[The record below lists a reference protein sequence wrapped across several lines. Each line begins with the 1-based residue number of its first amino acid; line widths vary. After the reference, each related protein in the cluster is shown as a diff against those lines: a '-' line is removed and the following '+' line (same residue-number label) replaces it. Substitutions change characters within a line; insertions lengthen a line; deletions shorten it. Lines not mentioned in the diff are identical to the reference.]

1 MDELALI
8 LHRYWGYETFRTP
21 QREVMDSVLSQ
32 SDTVALLPTG
42 GGKSICFQVPA
53 LFLPGKTL
61 IISPLIALMND
72 QVEQLTRRGIKAASL
87 NATQTPKEL
96 EAILSN
102 FVFGDMKMLYV
113 SPERLTSPLF
123 LSGIQRTKLSLIA
136 VDEAHCISQWGFDFR
151 PAYFNIPIL
160 REIHPDVPII
170 ALTATATHKVL
181 LDINDKLQLRN
192 PKTFVKS
199 FSRPNLSLSI
209 INSGNKFKEVLHVL
223 SRVRGPSIIYVR
235 NRRETLE
242 VAAFLRKNGHT
253 CTSYNGGM
261 DKGTRDVNQ
270 QMWMTDKVKIIVA
283 TNAFGMGIDKP
294 DVRLVL
300 HIDVPPSLED
310 YYQEAGR
317 GGRDGIK
324 SFAVAILDSADMQ
337 AAIKQHEDQFPEI
350 ALIARVYD
358 RLAYFYKVPWNSGEF
373 ESFDF
378 NMIDFTEFLAM
389 PIKSVY
395 HVINIL
401 EKEGWIQLS
410 EAFRSPSKIMIL
422 ADHTE
427 LGYLEDFPSLR
438 TTLVIHLLRKYEG
451 LFIDFVQI
459 DEVRIAKELNLKE
472 AEVIQWLHILRAE
485 GIIDYIQRSSQPR
498 LTFVRPRPNISSFYI
513 DEVLYFERKKTAFI
527 RLTAMKKFIEADAE
541 CRQVILGKYFAEKN
555 PPRCEV
561 CDNCLAKNENTI
573 SKANIAK
580 ILEHLRTIS
589 TPTGINIYEYANLYP
604 FNIRKRVIK
613 VIQALA
619 DEGLLDLIKS
629 EYIVIKK

>member
-8 LHRYWGYETFRTP
+8 LQRYWGYETFRTP
-21 QREVMDSVLSQ
+21 QREIMDAVLSQ
-32 SDTVALLPTG
+32 NDTVALLPTG

-53 LFLPGKTL
+53 LFFPGKTL

-72 QVEQLTRRGIKAASL
+72 QVEQLTKRGIKAASL
-87 NATQTPKEL
+87 NANQTPKEL

-123 LSGIQRTKLSLIA
+123 LSGIQRTNLSLIA

-151 PAYFNIPIL
+151 PAYFNIPVL
-160 REIHPDVPII
+160 RELHPDVPII

-181 LDINDKLQLRN
+181 LDINEKLQLRQ

-209 INSGNKFKEVLHVL
+209 INSSNKFREILHVL
-223 SRVRGPSIIYVR
+223 SRVKDSSIIYVR
-235 NRRETLE
+235 NRRETVE

-261 DKGTRDVNQ
+261 DKTTRDINQ
-270 QMWMTDKVKIIVA
+270 QLWMTDKVKIIVA

-317 GGRDGIK
+317 GGRDGK
-324 SFAVAILDSADMQ
+324 RSFAVAIIDAADVQ
-337 AAIKQHEDQFPEI
+337 AAINHHEDQFPEL
-350 ALIARVYD
+350 ALITRIYD
-358 RLAYFYKVPWNSGEF
+358 RLAYFFKVAWNSGEF
-373 ESFDF
+373 ETFDF
-378 NMIDFTEFLAM
+378 NMVDFAEFLSM
-389 PIKSVY
+389 PMKSVY

-401 EKEGWIQLS
+401 EKEGWITLS
-410 EAFRSPSKIMIL
+410 DGFKVPSKIMVL
-422 ADHTE
+422 ANHED
-427 LGYLEDFPSLR
+427 LAYLEDFPSMR
-438 TTLVIHLLRKYEG
+438 STLVIHLLRKYEG

-459 DEVRIAKELNLKE
+459 DEVRIAKELSLTE
-472 AEVIQWLHILRAE
+472 AEIIQWLHILRAE
-485 GIIDYIQRSSQPR
+485 GIINYLQRSSHPR
-498 LTFVRPRPNISSFYI
+498 LTFVRPRPNVSSFYI
-513 DEVLYFERKKTAFI
+513 DEVAYFERKKTALI
-527 RLTAMKKFIEADAE
+527 RLNAIRKFIETQTD
-541 CRQVILGKYFAEKN
+541 CRQVILGKYFGEKS

-561 CDNCLAKNENTI
+561 CDNCLAQNENTI
-573 SKANIAK
+573 SKANIVK
-580 ILEHLRTIS
+580 ILEHLRNIM
-589 TPTGINIYEYANLYP
+589 TPTGINIHEYANLYP

-613 VIQALA
+613 VIQNLSS
-619 DEGLLDLIKS
+619 EGTLDLVEN
-629 EYIVIKK
+629 EYIIMKK